1 MSSIFGKL
9 KAGASRTAFEADK
22 LRRSKKAEGE
32 LAQLRKQVDTFQE
45 RLGEITY
52 LNYIHNEPQGQD
64 SVDYIEK
71 LKELE
76 QQVTEKLEEIKS
88 IQEETFDQTTP
99 MDPSYVKCPNC
110 GKMNSANTKFCSEC
124 GTILG

>member
-1 MSSIFGKL
+1 MAFRNNINTSLVKVTKGGKKMSSIFGKI

-32 LAQLRKQVDTFQE
+32 LAQLRKQIDTFQE

-71 LKELE
+71 LKELC
-76 QQVTEKLEEIKS
+76 
-88 IQEETFDQTTP
+88 FHP
-99 MDPSYVKCPNC
+99 
-110 GKMNSANTKFCSEC
+110 
-124 GTILG
+124 